1 MGCAQFAQCQGCDKI
16 GLSGD
21 YTNWNLKTFA
31 NAPPCCKQMT
41 KFVNKLK
48 TEGSLAGYGN
58 AFHPKDFGVDGDTLR
73 CAAPPH
79 ELYEGL
85 SEPEQARA
93 KAAEEYLLGFAES

>member
-1 MGCAQFAQCQGCDKI
+1 MG
-16 GLSGD
+16 GD
-21 YTNWNLKTFA
+21 IDMGYIPQVNKDIWPL
-31 NAPPCCKQMT
+31 
-41 KFVNKLK
+41 NKLK